1 MGLGRAFLMV
11 TILALVILGLALMT
25 GDQNTGDTQTRDTGL
40 SLTLYA
46 TPDCGCCH
54 KYVSYLEDRGVDVS
68 LVYVSAE
75 ELVEKMSV
83 APSEMYSC
91 HIMEVEGY
99 YVIGHVPLEAIEKL
113 VAERPDVDGIALP
126 GMPPG
131 SPGMGGEKTGP
142 LIIYYYTGN
151 ETGVFA
157 SF

>member
-1 MGLGRAFLMV
+1 MGRAFLIV
-11 TILALVILGLALMT
+11 TVLALAILGLAFMA
-25 GDQNTGDTQTRDTGL
+25 GDRDAGDTQTRDTGL

-54 KYVSYLEDRGVDVS
+54 RYVSYLEDQGVEVS

-75 ELVEKMSV
+75 ELAEKMSV

-99 YVIGHVPLEAIEKL
+99 HVIGHVPLEAIEKL

-131 SPGMGGEKTGP
+131 SPGMGGAKRGVFT
-142 LIIYYYTGN
+142 IYYFDDG
-151 ETGVFA
+151 ETGVYMEV
-157 SF
+157 